1 MSCLKSSEN
10 AYFSKTVDFCAEI
23 RYNESKKN
31 NKEVL
36 FVGIYLNPDNIDFQR
51 ALNSEIYVDKTEL
64 IKYTNKVLNT
74 EQQFICVSRPRR
86 FGKSMAGD
94 MLAAYYSRGCDSK
107 EMFSK
112 YKISAD
118 PCFEKHLNKYNVIHI
133 NMVNFLGESK
143 NIDEMVQFISDDI
156 IDEVIEQ
163 YPDLNMPRRKTLL
176 NVLNKAFAQ
185 FKIPFIFII
194 DEWDCIF
201 RELKNDKESQEKYLD
216 FLRDIMKDQSYVALA
231 YMTGILPI
239 KKYGKHSALNMFT
252 EIAMTNAVPIQE
264 FTGFT
269 ENEVIKLCKE
279 YKKDFNEVK
288 RWYDGYTVDGESI
301 YNPKSVVEALT
312 RGTFKNYWTSTENYE
327 ALEEFIFRNDDGL
340 RDTVI
345 KLIAGEKK
353 KIDPSTFNNDM
364 VTFNS
369 QDDVLTLL
377 VHLGYLTFDSETNE
391 VAIPNYEVSE
401 QFASTIRN
409 KDWAEVSRS
418 LKVSDELLQSTLNCD
433 AERVAQLISDSHSDN
448 TSILQYNDENSLACV
463 LSISYYSARKDY
475 ILHRE
480 LPTGKGFADLVFI
493 PRIGRTLPA
502 LIIEL
507 KKGHS
512 AEEAIQQIKDNNY
525 IHKVSE
531 YSPEIILVGINYD
544 EKKGHTCMIEKYEI
558 K

>member
-1 MSCLKSSEN
+1 M
-10 AYFSKTVDFCAEI
+10 
-23 RYNESKKN
+23 
-31 NKEVL
+31 
-36 FVGIYLNPDNIDFQR
+36 GIYLNPDNTDFQE

-64 IKYTNKVLNT
+64 IRHTNSKIRTTNKY
-74 EQQFICVSRPRR
+74 ICVSRPRR

-94 MLAAYYSRGCDSK
+94 MLVAYYSRGCDSK

-143 NIDEMVQFISDDI
+143 NIDEMIQFISDDI

-185 FKIPFIFII
+185 YKIPFIFII

-201 RELKNDKESQEKYLD
+201 RELKNEKESQEKYLD

-463 LSISYYSARKDY
+463 LSIAYYSARKDY

>member
-1 MSCLKSSEN
+1 M
-10 AYFSKTVDFCAEI
+10 
-23 RYNESKKN
+23 
-31 NKEVL
+31 
-36 FVGIYLNPDNIDFQR
+36 GIYLNPDNIDFQK

-143 NIDEMVQFISDDI
+143 NIDEMIQFISDDI

-201 RELKNDKESQEKYLD
+201 RELKNEKESQEKYLD

-512 AEEAIQQIKDNNY
+512 AEEAIQQIKNNNY

>member
-1 MSCLKSSEN
+1 M
-10 AYFSKTVDFCAEI
+10 
-23 RYNESKKN
+23 
-31 NKEVL
+31 
-36 FVGIYLNPDNIDFQR
+36 GIYLNPDNIDFQE

-64 IKYTNKVLNT
+64 IRHTNSKIRTTNKY
-74 EQQFICVSRPRR
+74 ICVSRPRR

-94 MLAAYYSRGCDSK
+94 MLVAYYSRGCDSK

-118 PCFEKHLNKYNVIHI
+118 PCFEKYLNKYNVIHI
-133 NMVNFLGESK
+133 NMLDFVGEKRHISESLDYLSK
-143 NIDEMVQFISDDI
+143 RLIHEIKKENGDVDCFDWNDLMSVLA
-156 IDEVIEQ
+156 EVFNEK
-163 YPDLNMPRRKTLL
+163 R
-176 NVLNKAFAQ
+176 V
-185 FKIPFIFII
+185 PFIFII

-201 RELKNDKESQEKYLD
+201 REYKNDTEGQIQYLD
-216 FLRDIMKDQSYVALA
+216 FLRRILKDQSYVALA

-252 EIAMTNAVPIQE
+252 EIAMTNAAPIQE

-269 ENEVIKLCKE
+269 ENEVRRLCDE

-312 RGTFKNYWTSTENYE
+312 RGAFRNYWTATENYE
-327 ALEEFIFRNDDGL
+327 ALEEFIFRNEDGL

-345 KLIAGEKK
+345 KLLAGEKK

-377 VHLGYLTFDSETNE
+377 VHLGYLTFDSETYE

-409 KDWAEVSRS
+409 KDWAEVSKS
-418 LKVSDELLQSTLNCD
+418 LKVSDELLQATLNCD
-433 AERVAQLISDSHSDN
+433 AEKVAQLVSDSHSEN

-463 LSISYYSARKDY
+463 LSIAYYSARKDY

-480 LPTGKGFADLVFI
+480 LATGKGFADLVFI

-512 AEEAIQQIKDNNY
+512 AEEAVQQIKDNNY
-525 IHKVSE
+525 LHKVLEHS
-531 YSPEIILVGINYD
+531 SDVIFVGINYD
-544 EKKGHTCMIEKYEI
+544 EKKGHTCIIEKCKI
-558 K
+558 

>member
-1 MSCLKSSEN
+1 M
-10 AYFSKTVDFCAEI
+10 
-23 RYNESKKN
+23 
-31 NKEVL
+31 
-36 FVGIYLNPDNIDFQR
+36 GIYLNPDNTDFQE

-64 IKYTNKVLNT
+64 IRHTNSKIRTTNKY
-74 EQQFICVSRPRR
+74 ICVSRPRR

-94 MLAAYYSRGCDSK
+94 MLVAYYSRGCDSK
-107 EMFSK
+107 EMFSQ
-112 YKISAD
+112 YKISSD
-118 PCFEKHLNKYNVIHI
+118 PNFEKYLNKYNVIHI
-133 NMVNFLGESK
+133 NMLDFVGEKRHISESLDYLSK
-143 NIDEMVQFISDDI
+143 RLIHEIKKENGDVDCFDWNDLMSVLA
-156 IDEVIEQ
+156 EVFNEK
-163 YPDLNMPRRKTLL
+163 R
-176 NVLNKAFAQ
+176 V
-185 FKIPFIFII
+185 PFIFII

-201 RELKNDKESQEKYLD
+201 REYKNDTEGQIQYLD
-216 FLRDIMKDQSYVALA
+216 FLRRILKDQSYVALA

-252 EIAMTNAVPIQE
+252 EIAMTNAAPIQE

-269 ENEVIKLCKE
+269 ENEVRRLCDE

-312 RGTFKNYWTSTENYE
+312 RGAFRNYWTATENYE
-327 ALEEFIFRNDDGL
+327 ALEEFIFRNEDGL

-345 KLIAGEKK
+345 KLLAGEKK

-377 VHLGYLTFDSETNE
+377 VHLGYLTFDSETYE

-401 QFASTIRN
+401 QFASMIRN
-409 KDWAEVSRS
+409 KDWAEVSKS
-418 LKVSDELLQSTLNCD
+418 LKVSDELLQATLNCD
-433 AERVAQLISDSHSDN
+433 AEKVAQLVSDSHSEN

-463 LSISYYSARKDY
+463 LSIAYYSARKDY

-480 LPTGKGFADLVFI
+480 LATGKGFADLVFI

-512 AEEAIQQIKDNNY
+512 AEEAVQQIKDNNY
-525 IHKVSE
+525 LHKVSE
-531 YSPEIILVGINYD
+531 HSSDVIFVGINYD
-544 EKKGHTCMIEKYEI
+544 EKKGHTCIIEKCKI
-558 K
+558 

>member
-1 MSCLKSSEN
+1 M
-10 AYFSKTVDFCAEI
+10 
-23 RYNESKKN
+23 
-31 NKEVL
+31 
-36 FVGIYLNPDNIDFQR
+36 GIYLNPDNTDFQE

-64 IKYTNKVLNT
+64 IRHTNSKIRTTNKY
-74 EQQFICVSRPRR
+74 ICVSRPRR

-94 MLAAYYSRGCDSK
+94 MLVAYYSRGCDSK

-133 NMVNFLGESK
+133 NMVNFLGESN
-143 NIDEMVQFISDDI
+143 NIDEMIQFISDDI

-185 FKIPFIFII
+185 YKIPFIFII

-201 RELKNDKESQEKYLD
+201 RELKNEKESQEKYLD
-216 FLRDIMKDQSYVALA
+216 FLRDTLKDQSYVALA

-463 LSISYYSARKDY
+463 LSIAYYSARKDY

>member
-1 MSCLKSSEN
+1 M
-10 AYFSKTVDFCAEI
+10 
-23 RYNESKKN
+23 
-31 NKEVL
+31 
-36 FVGIYLNPDNIDFQR
+36 GIYLNPDNTDFQE

-64 IKYTNKVLNT
+64 IKHTNSKIRTTNKY
-74 EQQFICVSRPRR
+74 ICVSRPRR

-94 MLAAYYSRGCDSK
+94 MLVAYYSRGCDSK

-112 YKISAD
+112 YKISSD
-118 PCFEKHLNKYNVIHI
+118 PTFEKHLNKYNVIHI
-133 NMVNFLGESK
+133 NMLDFVSK
-143 NIDEMVQFISDDI
+143 CDSITDSLDYLSKRLIHEIKKENGDVDCFDWNDLMSVLA
-156 IDEVIEQ
+156 EVFNEK
-163 YPDLNMPRRKTLL
+163 R
-176 NVLNKAFAQ
+176 V
-185 FKIPFIFII
+185 PFIFII
-194 DEWDCIF
+194 DEWDCVF
-201 RELKNDKESQEKYLD
+201 REYKNDTEGQIQYLD
-216 FLRDIMKDQSYVALA
+216 FLRRILKDQSYVALA

-252 EIAMTNAVPIQE
+252 EIAMTNAAPIQE

-269 ENEVIKLCKE
+269 ENEVRQLCDE

-312 RGTFKNYWTSTENYE
+312 RGTFRNYWTATENYE

-345 KLIAGEKK
+345 KLLAGEKK

-409 KDWAEVSRS
+409 KDWAEVSKS
-418 LKVSDELLQSTLNCD
+418 LKVSDDLLQATLNCD
-433 AERVAQLISDSHSDN
+433 AEKVARLISDSHSEN

-463 LSISYYSARKDY
+463 LSIAYYSARKDY

-480 LPTGKGFADLVFI
+480 LATGKGFADLVFI
-493 PRIGRTLPA
+493 PRIGRKLPA
-502 LIIEL
+502 MIIEL
-507 KKGHS
+507 KRGHS

-525 IHKVSE
+525 ITKVSE
-531 YSPEIILVGINYD
+531 HSSEIILVGINYD
-544 EKKGHTCMIEKYEI
+544 DKKGHTCIIERIAK
-558 K
+558 